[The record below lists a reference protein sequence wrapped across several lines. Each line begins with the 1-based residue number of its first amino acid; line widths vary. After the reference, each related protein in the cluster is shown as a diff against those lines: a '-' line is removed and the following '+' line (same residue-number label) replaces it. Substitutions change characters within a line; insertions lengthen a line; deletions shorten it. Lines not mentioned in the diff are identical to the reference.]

1 MNDESCTFAL
11 NDYARDFFLYAYF
24 GIVTKKLKAGDQLIE
39 ADTRESASLKCAY
52 RAYLD
57 MCRTLDYK
65 KENDPKRSCCIKCIC
80 SKIANI
86 LCSGDSLSQK
96 RDEACKLL
104 TDDEQVQEC
113 LIDKLEQPATAETS
127 HYVND
132 NGKRSY
138 RKFYF
143 GQAQKWIN
151 MTVKYMW
158 LLGILDFADDDEFD
172 VPLDGFI
179 MKAAYE
185 KHGIVFPR
193 DEKAYNEEYYK
204 QSVHVPDL
212 SESWKGYSQSL
223 SMPWSKLEKDEY
235 DKIQQC
241 IKCQT
246 KKKNEDLMLWEC
258 EAWIEQALSEKAKE
272 EKKKIKNKE
281 S

>member
-65 KENDPKRSCCIKCIC
+65 KENDPKRSYCIKCIC

-151 MTVKYMW
+151 MTIKYMW
-158 LLGILDFADDDEFD
+158 LIGILGEARGDIFE
-172 VPLDGFI
+172 VPIDSLV
-179 MKAAYE
+179 MKAA
-185 KHGIVFPR
+185 HSDFQMSFPR
-193 DEKAYNEEYYK
+193 DNKTYNISFYTFDQKAFEK
-204 QSVHVPDL
+204 
-212 SESWKGYSQSL
+212 WKGYSKNAT
-223 SMPWSKLEKDEY
+223 MPWSKLEKSEY
-235 DKIQQC
+235 DHIQAC
-241 IKCQT
+241 IKSNT
-246 KKKNEDLMLWEC
+246 NNYPISWEC
-258 EAWIEQALSEKAKE
+258 DSWIAQAVLEAKE
-272 EKKKIKNKE
+272 KE
-281 S
+281 PQKYL